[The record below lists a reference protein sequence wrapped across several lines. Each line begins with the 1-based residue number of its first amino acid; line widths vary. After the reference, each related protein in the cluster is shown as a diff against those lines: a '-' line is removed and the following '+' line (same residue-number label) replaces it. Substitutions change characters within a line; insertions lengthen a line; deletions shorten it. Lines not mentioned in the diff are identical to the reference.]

1 MARKVEVERADV
13 QQVAE
18 AAAAAPKGKVP
29 NKMRVGVTLEPMGCS
44 RYRVVGLT
52 NTLDPKIMSALSDE
66 EVRALIDDLSEAGGS
81 VTIRQN
87 KS

>member
-29 NKMRVGVTLEPMGCS
+29 NKMRVGVTLEPHGS

-52 NTLDPKIMSALSDE
+52 NTLDPEIMSTLSE
-66 EVRALIDDLSEAGGS
+66 EVARKLIDDISEAGGS
-81 VTIRQN
+81 VTIR
-87 KS
+87 SPRS